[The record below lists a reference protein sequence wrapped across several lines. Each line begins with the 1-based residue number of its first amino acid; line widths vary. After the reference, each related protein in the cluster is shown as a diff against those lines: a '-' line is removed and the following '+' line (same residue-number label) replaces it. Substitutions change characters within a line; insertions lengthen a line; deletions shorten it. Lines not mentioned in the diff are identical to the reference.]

1 MNSKPNTDIRAAIKK
16 SKLCQYQV
24 AEKIGISEFTFV
36 RWLRKELTEERK
48 RQIFAAI
55 KELSTAC

>member
-1 MNSKPNTDIRAAIKK
+1 MNNEPNTDIRAAIKE

-36 RWLRKELTEERK
+36 RWLRKELSEERK
-48 RQIFAAI
+48 QQIFTAI
-55 KELSTAC
+55 RELSAAC

>member
-1 MNSKPNTDIRAAIKK
+1 MNSEPNTDIRAAIKE

-36 RWLRKELTEERK
+36 RWLRKELSEERK
-48 RQIFAAI
+48 QQIFTAI
-55 KELSTAC
+55 RELSAAC